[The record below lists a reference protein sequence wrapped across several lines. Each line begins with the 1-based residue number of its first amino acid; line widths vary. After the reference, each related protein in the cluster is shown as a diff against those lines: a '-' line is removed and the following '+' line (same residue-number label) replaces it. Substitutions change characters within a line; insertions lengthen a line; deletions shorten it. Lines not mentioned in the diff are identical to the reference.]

1 MRGLRTNRKG
11 AQEAIC
17 VAGDHRGSGF
27 TDRDRDRVRRQTL
40 HRSLGAAPGCQPGPA
55 GRRRRAAADCPR
67 RRSLLIPPQRKC
79 SAKPPARLELPCLFS
94 YLVNRTV
101 EDGDGILPKNCVA
114 ISQSWHTAFSLARH
128 VSAYGVL
135 RHAMCPRI
143 GCRASVPRRCG
154 CQNGTDQ
161 ALWAPRPTLVEDLDH
176 PGDWRVEYFDSD
188 GAYYITIF
196 MGRMAEARARDYFE
210 AMTHGGINNRIADA
224 QARGPF
230 KLEWTHTVSPRRSA
244 DAGSC
249 VRRIQRSTLLVRTR
263 DRSECQT

>member
-1 MRGLRTNRKG
+1 MYAIVLPWTDERLTAACLGSRSDIGRTAYGLY
-11 AQEAIC
+11 I
-17 VAGDHRGSGF
+17 
-27 TDRDRDRVRRQTL
+27 
-40 HRSLGAAPGCQPGPA
+40 
-55 GRRRRAAADCPR
+55 
-67 RRSLLIPPQRKC
+67 
-79 SAKPPARLELPCLFS
+79 RL
-94 YLVNRTV
+94 
-101 EDGDGILPKNCVA
+101 ILPYLSAARSAA
-114 ISQSWHTAFSLARH
+114 IRLINAVSFSLARH

-143 GCRASVPRRCG
+143 GWRASLPRRCG

-188 GAYYITIF
+188 AAYYITIF

-210 AMTHGGINNRIADA
+210 AMTHGVINNRIADA

-230 KLEWTHTVSPRRSA
+230 KLEWTHTASPRRSA

-249 VRRIQRSTLLVRTR
+249 VRRIQRSTPSSARGTAASVRRDGFPRTPSRPTR
-263 DRSECQT
+263 PQTPAKNFPNGSAIFLSVRRA